1 MERRT
6 ALKVIAGSAL
16 AQQFGLSQHHL
27 VKIAQDPSPYKL
39 QFFSPVQNALV
50 DRLSEL
56 IIPADDHS
64 PGAHE
69 AKVSFFIDLMV
80 SNNKQEVQE
89 QWLTGLKAVEAEA
102 HSRFGKPFLEC
113 DARQQDEIMA
123 KMAVH
128 EVVSDSED
136 DSARTVPRSELERF
150 FAQLKQMTIEGY
162 YTSAIGIHQELQ
174 YKGNEVLAEFI
185 GCTHPEHQH

>member
-1 MERRT
+1 
-6 ALKVIAGSAL
+6 
-16 AQQFGLSQHHL
+16 
-27 VKIAQDPSPYKL
+27 
-39 QFFSPVQNALV
+39 
-50 DRLSEL
+50 
-56 IIPADDHS
+56 
-64 PGAHE
+64 
-69 AKVSFFIDLMV
+69 
-80 SNNKQEVQE
+80 
-89 QWLTGLKAVEAEA
+89 
-102 HSRFGKPFLEC
+102 LEC